1 MPLNDKLEI
10 EKNVKK
16 SGSSFYWGMKLLP
29 EEKRRAMFSIYAFC
43 REVDDIADDLKSSK
57 TSKEKKLK
65 LWKKDIEKIFKK
77 SSLNTS
83 LKRELNNSIINFKLK
98 KKDFFG
104 RIKEFSDIVAFL
116 IKSSTSSI
124 FHFLEY

>member
-1 MPLNDKLEI
+1 MPLNDKLDI

-57 TSKEKKLK
+57 TSKEKKPTNLK
-65 LWKKDIEKIFKK
+65 NKKGKTMAQMASQTAHSCVFWC
-77 SSLNTS
+77 LFFCF
-83 LKRELNNSIINFKLK
+83 LFY
-98 KKDFFG
+98 FFG
-104 RIKEFSDIVAFL
+104 DRAFWLCFFL
-116 IKSSTSSI
+116 II
-124 FHFLEY
+124 VRW

>member
-1 MPLNDKLEI
+1 MLLNDKLEI

-65 LWKKDIEKIFKK
+65 LWKKDIEKIFKR

-83 LKRELNNSIINFKLK
+83 LKRELNNSIISFKLEK
-98 KKDFFG
+98 KRFF
-104 RIKEFSDIVAFL
+104 FYS
-116 IKSSTSSI
+116 
-124 FHFLEY
+124 